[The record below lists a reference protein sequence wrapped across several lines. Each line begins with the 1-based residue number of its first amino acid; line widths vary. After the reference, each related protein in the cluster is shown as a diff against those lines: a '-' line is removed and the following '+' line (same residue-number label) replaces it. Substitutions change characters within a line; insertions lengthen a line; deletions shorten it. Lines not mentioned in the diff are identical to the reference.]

1 MIDLATVYSNVSGSF
16 PDVTAQNATGAGLT
30 DGTEFIKAGL
40 DNGPEFGFMQSMM
53 AYGAGGANA
62 PTGTMGVPNGVSD
75 GEGVN
80 QIIEAMQRGF
90 GIGPGKLTGWF
101 LNDDPS
107 VTLDRVLLLQG
118 QGVLVATYP
127 DLTAEVYV
135 GDGNNAAAQAVGAAF
150 YKSSTADG
158 LNPIDGG
165 AFLILPESRG
175 YALRGLDLAASV
187 DPDGAT
193 RLLGDNQVDKFQRWQ
208 LGALGDPVGA
218 RNYFAITDNRDTQP
232 VTQAAVNDAILRLN
246 TAGQGLGIRDIVAVD
261 DGTNGTP
268 RTGPETRM
276 SNLSIQFGITY

>member
-1 MIDLATVYSNVSGSF
+1 MIDLATVYTNVTGVF
-16 PDVTAQNATGAGLT
+16 PDVTAQNATGAGTT
-30 DGTEFIKAGL
+30 DGTEFIKAGI

-135 GDGNNAAAQAVGAAF
+135 GDGNNVAAQAVGAAF
-150 YKSSTADG
+150 YKSSSADG

-193 RLLGDNQVDKFQRWQ
+193 RLLGDNQVD
-208 LGALGDPVGA
+208 
-218 RNYFAITDNRDTQP
+218 
-232 VTQAAVNDAILRLN
+232 
-246 TAGQGLGIRDIVAVD
+246 AGQRITGSIVEKRINRSGAATGVFSTTTENTGAESGTLPGINIQFDSSGSTSPNAAK
-261 DGTNGTP
+261 TNDV
-268 RTGPETRM
+268 ETRM